1 MFSTFTHFMKPVHD
15 TNSEPG
21 LPVPKQT
28 KRRKGRKNH
37 HSTENHRSV
46 TCVAGGM
53 KRSKILF

>member
-1 MFSTFTHFMKPVHD
+1 MKPVHD

-28 KRRKGRKNH
+28 KRKKGRKNYY
-37 HSTENHRSV
+37 STESHRSV

>member
-1 MFSTFTHFMKPVHD
+1 MFSIFTHIMKPVHD

-28 KRRKGRKNH
+28 KRKKGRKNYY
-37 HSTENHRSV
+37 STESHRSV